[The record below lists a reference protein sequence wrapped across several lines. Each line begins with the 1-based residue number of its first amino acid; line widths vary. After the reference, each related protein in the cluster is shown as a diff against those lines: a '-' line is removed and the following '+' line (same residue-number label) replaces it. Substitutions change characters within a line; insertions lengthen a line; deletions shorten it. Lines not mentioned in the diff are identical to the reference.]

1 MSETAIVVCL
11 VLVIGLEIGQTWVS
25 LLMRR
30 DLRLREEALE
40 RLRAKYMEERK
51 PLVDPDAE

>member
-1 MSETAIVVCL
+1 MSEHVVIVCL
-11 VLVIGLEIGQTWVS
+11 ILVIALEIGQTWVS

-40 RLRAKYMEERK
+40 RLRAKYMEERN
-51 PLVDPDAE
+51 PLVDPDAK